1 MAGMDTWLP
10 PDGIKGRRPDLDRR
24 PGAVGRGFSIVEGG
38 RANVRP
44 RARAGHFLITGS
56 RVIGAPVFGVDDE
69 RLGKVMDISIDKLS
83 GEVMYVL
90 LAVGGLFG
98 FGGRFH
104 PIPWSHFKYV
114 AVRGGYQ
121 LPFDRSQIRA
131 MTGLRRDELDRCGAG
146 DRALWERQAYC
157 NAFVSHPLY

>member
-1 MAGMDTWLP
+1 MDRWLP
-10 PDGIKGRRPDLDRR
+10 PDGLKGLRPDLDRR
-24 PGAVGRGFSIVEGG
+24 PGAIGRGFRVVEGG
-38 RANVRP
+38 RANVHR
-44 RARAGHFLITGS
+44 RAHAGHFLITGS
-56 RVIGAPVFGVDDE
+56 RIIGAPVFGADDK
-69 RLGKVMDISIDKLS
+69 RLGSVLDISIDKLS

-98 FGGRFH
+98 FGARFD

-131 MTGLRRDELDRCGAG
+131 MTGLRREELDCCGAG
-146 DRALWERQAYC
+146 DRALWELQPYC
-157 NAFVSHPLY
+157 NAYVNHPLY